1 MITERAPGILVML
14 GALTLGAAATIPVEG
29 IAGVREIAWADV
41 APAVQRLLT
50 ARGIDG
56 AAFPARVSE
65 LRRRNQA
72 RVREGDLDH
81 LIYYALQSSSFTGLP
96 PIEPALSAKAFV
108 QDGSIPADARARLDA
123 FAAAVEKRARDARLG
138 YFRDVLDRERADGAS
153 PPDVLAAQYSR
164 AMRFLYEK
172 EFVAVRQAD
181 PTAAVGAL
189 YQARGLSTDTSVD
202 AGYVVYLGLATLKQL
217 DPRRRIR
224 TALIVGPGLD
234 LAPRTDLVDGGEAQS
249 YQPFAVM
256 DALLALGLAARHELR
271 VAAVDINPRVVDWIE
286 RARDTP
292 TRLVLASGVAETD
305 RVRLTSDFRQYFESI
320 GRGISVSDDGGGA
333 GLKTGPSKETGPS
346 KQIPG
351 RLFKTIDVDPRATAV
366 LDATRLDVVVDRID
380 RQFDLIIVTNVFPYL
395 SDTDL
400 LLALT
405 NLNRMLAPGGTLLH
419 NEPRPMLAEAT
430 SALNL
435 ALIHSRSAVIATVE
449 GADSPLYDAIWM
461 HRAPD

>member
-1 MITERAPGILVML
+1 LIVTRAPGILAML
-14 GALTLGAAATIPVEG
+14 GALTLGVGATVPREG
-29 IAGVREIAWADV
+29 VGGAREIVWSDV
-41 APAVQRLLT
+41 APAIQRLLT
-50 ARGIDG
+50 VRGIDG

-96 PIEPALSAKAFV
+96 PIEPALSAKEFV
-108 QDGSIPADARARLDA
+108 QEGSIPADARARLDA

-138 YFRDVLDRERADGAS
+138 YFGDVLDRERTNGAS
-153 PPDVLAAQYSR
+153 PRDVLAAQYVR

-172 EFVAVRQAD
+172 EFVAVQQPDR
-181 PTAAVGAL
+181 TAAVGAL
-189 YQARGLSTDTSVD
+189 YQARGLSTDASVE
-202 AGYVVYLGLATLKQL
+202 AGYVVYLGLAALKQL
-217 DPRRRIR
+217 DPQRRIR
-224 TALIVGPGLD
+224 TVLIVGPGLD
-234 LAPRTDLVDGGEAQS
+234 LAPRTDLVDAAEPQS

-256 DALLALGLAARHELR
+256 DALMMLGLATRLELQ
-271 VAAVDINPRVVDWIE
+271 VAAVDINPRVVEWIQ
-286 RARDTP
+286 RVRG
-292 TRLVLASGVAETD
+292 TRRRLHLASGVAETE
-305 RVRLTSDFRQYFESI
+305 RVRFTSDFRQYFESM
-320 GRGISVSDDGGGA
+320 GRGISVSD
-333 GLKTGPSKETGPS
+333 PS
-346 KQIPG
+346 KQISG
-351 RLFKTIDVDPRATAV
+351 RLVKSIDLDLRIAPRFGAV
-366 LDATRLDVVVDRID
+366 RLDVVLDRID

-405 NLNRMLAPGGTLLH
+405 NLNRMLARGGTLLH

-449 GADSPLYDAIWM
+449 GAESPLYDAIWM